1 MHKKQYTYFSLQTLS
16 IILSQIQYPMLKLY
30 PGKSTF
36 YIIAALIPCTVFA
49 QPVIN
54 AVTPAYGPVSTT
66 VTITGSNF
74 SATPS
79 GNVVWFGSVRVPV
92 TAASTGTLTVTVPTG
107 VSYQPIT
114 ITTGGL
120 TSTPVAPFITTFS
133 DTGQFKPTAFS
144 TRLNIP
150 TGLGPQFICNADLD
164 GDGKPDLIVADGD
177 SNTVNIYRNTSTPG
191 AISFVEVASYVMGS
205 DDYPIGVAA
214 GDIDGDG
221 KPEIVV
227 SNYYTQNISIFLN
240 TSTPGNISM
249 APAINYPSGNYAV
262 GASIADLNGDGKPE
276 VILAC
281 QGSNLLS
288 VYTNS
293 STIGHISFSNETSLN
308 APAGGSPFKVV
319 VADFDGDGKPDL
331 AAANSNIGTVSVYKN
346 TTPTG
351 GIISF
356 APNVDFTT
364 GNFPEGIAA
373 GDLDGDGLPDLA
385 VANNTDNT
393 LSLLRNTSSP
403 GTISFAAQITVP
415 SGNSVYDLVI
425 SDFDGD
431 GKPDLAVDDQYGSTV
446 SIHKNTSSPGTISVS
461 PNVDYPTGSIPYSI
475 TAADFDGDGKPD
487 LATANDA
494 DNTITILRN
503 KGSNEP
509 SITSFTPTTGTTGTV
524 VTITGINFTGVTS
537 VSFGDTAATAFTVLS
552 PTTITATVGGGASGA
567 VSLLATT
574 GAATLSGFTYGLPP
588 IIKSFSPDSAANGSN
603 VTIKGVGFTGADTV
617 TFGGTPAL
625 SFTVLNDSTIAAVV
639 GVGSSGAVT
648 VSGPTG
654 SGSLAGFLYIYTPI
668 PPVELFSFLPDSAG
682 PGATVTIT
690 GANLSGINAI
700 SLGGTPVQSFRIFS
714 DSVIYVTVGAG
725 STGNLVVSGN
735 NGADSLTGFVYI
747 QPPPPPPPPPPIPI
761 VNITGFSPASGST
774 GTTISIRGAQL
785 TGASSVSFG
794 GTPAISFTVIS
805 DSLILA
811 VVGSGST
818 GYVTVANSSYTDS
831 LPGFVY
837 TYDSTRHSDTG
848 AIFKLLSFSG
858 IYSGSDP
865 ILQWQTAND
874 GVISYYALERSNDAN
889 QFVVI
894 ATISPNGSDSVNH
907 TYTFDDAGHNPGLNY
922 YRLRMQDTTAVYSYS
937 STIAVQPPGN
947 SHVLVLYPNPVIYG
961 FTYVSIPDYN
971 SNSTFQLLD
980 MSGKVI
986 KIQPVEAGTAQV
998 RADFSGVIPG
1008 VYKLIWTNGTKSAY
1022 QTVLVLSQ

>member
-1 MHKKQYTYFSLQTLS
+1 
-16 IILSQIQYPMLKLY
+16 MLKLY
-30 PGKSTF
+30 PGKSIF
-36 YIIAALIPCTVFA
+36 YIIIAVFFPCTVFA
-49 QPVIN
+49 QPMIN

-79 GNVVWFGSVRVPV
+79 GNVVWFGSVQAPV
-92 TAASTGTLTVTVPTG
+92 TVASTGSLTVTVPTG

-120 TSTPVAPFITTFS
+120 TSAPVAPFITTFS

-150 TGLGPQFICNADLD
+150 TGLGPQFICNTDLD

-177 SNTVNIYRNTSTPG
+177 SNTVDIYRNTSIPG
-191 AISFVEVASYVMGS
+191 AISFVEVASYIMGS

-249 APAINYPSGNYAV
+249 APAINFPSGNYV
-262 GASIADLNGDGKPE
+262 LGASIADLNGDGKPE

-281 QGSNLLS
+281 QGNNFLS

-293 STIGHISFSNETSLN
+293 STIGHISFSNETSFN
-308 APAGGSPFKVV
+308 APSGGSPFKVV
-319 VADFDGDGKPDL
+319 EADLDGDGKPDM
-331 AAANSNIGTVSVYKN
+331 AAANSNNGTVSVYLN
-346 TTPTG
+346 TTPAG
-351 GIISF
+351 GNVSF
-356 APNVDFTT
+356 APHVDFTT
-364 GNFPEGIAA
+364 GNFPEGLAI
-373 GDLDGDGLPDLA
+373 GDLDGDGKPDLA

-393 LSLLRNTSSP
+393 LSLLRNTSTP
-403 GTISFAAQITVP
+403 GNLSFAAQITVP

-425 SDFDGD
+425 SDLDGD

-446 SIHKNTSSPGTISVS
+446 SVHKNTSTPGTISVS
-461 PNVDYPTGSIPYSI
+461 ANIDYPTGSIPYSI
-475 TAADFDGDGKPD
+475 TTADFDGDGKPD

-509 SITSFTPTTGTTGTV
+509 SITSFTPTEGLAGTV
-524 VTITGINFTGVTS
+524 VTITGVNFTGVTNI
-537 VSFGDTAATAFTVLS
+537 SFGDTAATAFTVVS

-567 VSLLATT
+567 VSLLAAT
-574 GAATLSGFTYGLPP
+574 GAASLAGFTYGSPP
-588 IIKSFSPDSAANGSN
+588 VIKGFSPDSAADGSN
-603 VTIKGVGFTGADTV
+603 VTITGIGFTGADTV

-625 SFTVLNDSTIAAVV
+625 TFTVLNDSTIAAVV

-648 VSGPTG
+648 VTGPTG

-668 PPVELFSFLPDSAG
+668 PPVELINFLPDSAG

-690 GANLSGINAI
+690 GEHLSGISYI
-700 SLGGTPVQSFRIFS
+700 SFGGTPAQSFRIFS
-714 DSVIYVTVGAG
+714 DTIIYVTVGAG

-735 NGADSLTGFVYI
+735 NGTDSLTGFVYI
-747 QPPPPPPPPPPIPI
+747 QPAPPPPPTPI
-761 VNITGFSPASGST
+761 VNVTSFSPASGST
-774 GTTISIRGAQL
+774 GTTVSIRGAQL
-785 TGASSVSFG
+785 TGASFVSFG

-837 TYDSTRHSDTG
+837 TYDSTRQSDTV
-848 AIFKLLSFSG
+848 AVFKLLSFSG
-858 IYSGSDP
+858 VYSGSDP
-865 ILQWQTAND
+865 LLQWQTAND
-874 GVISYYALERSNDAN
+874 GVISYYALERSDDAN

-894 ATISPNGSDSVNH
+894 ATINPDGSDSIIH

-922 YRLRMQDTTAVYSYS
+922 YRLRMQDSTALYSYS
-937 STIAVQPPGN
+937 STIAVQPPGK
-947 SHVLVLYPNPVIYG
+947 SSILILYPNPVIYG
-961 FTYVSIPDYN
+961 FTYVTLPDYS

-980 MSGKVI
+980 MSGKAI
-986 KIQPVEAGTAQV
+986 KTQLVEAGTPQV
-998 RADFSGVIPG
+998 RVDFSGVIPG
-1008 VYKLIWTNGTKSAY
+1008 VYKLIWSNGAKSAF
-1022 QTVLVLSQ
+1022 QTVLVLSK